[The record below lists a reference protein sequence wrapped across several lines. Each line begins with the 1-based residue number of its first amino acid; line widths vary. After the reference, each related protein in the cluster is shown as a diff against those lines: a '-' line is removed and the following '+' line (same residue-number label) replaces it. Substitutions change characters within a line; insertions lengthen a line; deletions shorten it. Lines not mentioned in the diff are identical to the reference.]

1 MVVAPPHALVQDVI
15 ESVCVDTAGWDTHR
29 EWEATRWDAPPDA
42 LVAIW
47 SADGSDNCR
56 VLHWEDTLHQADV
69 TDGGL
74 MTLWQREEWDLVN
87 IPDVPQNP
95 VGNIDG
101 VGERQGE

>member
-1 MVVAPPHALVQDVI
+1 
-15 ESVCVDTAGWDTHR
+15 
-29 EWEATRWDAPPDA
+29 
-42 LVAIW
+42 
-47 SADGSDNCR
+47 
-56 VLHWEDTLHQADV
+56 
-69 TDGGL
+69 